1 MTTPVRAHINPKL
14 LVWARECCL
23 MDIVYAA
30 SKLGIDQEKLEK
42 WENGELSPTVRQL
55 RNLATA
61 YRVNFGALFLPEPPA
76 TFTPPVKDYRLHH
89 GAIAEEIDPEIAID
103 LRLHLNAREIALE
116 LEADLGEDFEPF
128 RLACSLED
136 SPAQVAEI
144 IRAEL
149 GISTQVQKKFRES
162 RVAFNTWRDAVANSG
177 VLVIQSSKVALSD
190 MRGYSVFFEQLPL
203 VVVNRKDAYSART
216 FTLIHEFT
224 HLLLRSSG
232 LCDLSS
238 ESGRPPHEQ
247 KLEVFCNAVASQTL
261 VPDSVLL
268 SYAGIREIGREA
280 WTDEILGKIARDF
293 GVSREVIL
301 RKLLDH
307 GLTTQAFYQENR
319 ERYTQEAIEY
329 KQKQKG
335 GFVPPA
341 VDVVS
346 TKGKQYVS
354 LVFEALNSSVITA
367 ADAAD
372 FLGVKAKHFSTI
384 EANLGRAV

>member
-1 MTTPVRAHINPKL
+1 M
-14 LVWARECCL
+14 
-23 MDIVYAA
+23 
-30 SKLGIDQEKLEK
+30 
-42 WENGELSPTVRQL
+42 
-55 RNLATA
+55 
-61 YRVNFGALFLPEPPA
+61 
-76 TFTPPVKDYRLHH
+76 
-89 GAIAEEIDPEIAID
+89 
-103 LRLHLNAREIALE
+103 
-116 LEADLGEDFEPF
+116 
-128 RLACSLED
+128 
-136 SPAQVAEI
+136 
-144 IRAEL
+144 
-149 GISTQVQKKFRES
+149 
-162 RVAFNTWRDAVANSG
+162 
-177 VLVIQSSKVALSD
+177 
-190 MRGYSVFFEQLPL
+190 
-203 VVVNRKDAYSART
+203 
-216 FTLIHEFT
+216 
-224 HLLLRSSG
+224 
-232 LCDLSS
+232 
-238 ESGRPPHEQ
+238 
-247 KLEVFCNAVASQTL
+247 
-261 VPDSVLL
+261 PDSVLL